1 MSLKS
6 GVSKRCALVHMQGG
20 ADSPQQELLRK
31 LSVAGVPLAHLQ
43 LLEPRLATLQPA
55 QVVELCR
62 RAPRLMHVQGEQRSN
77 RGSVQSAE
85 VLALMAARREAHRAR
100 LGEYMNALRPL
111 PAFRTRLPLLQ
122 RVLSFLAAGQ
132 RANATL
138 QQTARMQQASCTFV
152 CVAHGCRLK
161 VSDIMDFLVH
171 VLELHM

>member
-1 MSLKS
+1 LKS
-6 GVSKRCALVHMQGG
+6 GVSKGCALVHMQGG

-43 LLEPRLATLQPA
+43 LLEPRLATLQ
-55 QVVELCR
+55 L
-62 RAPRLMHVQGEQRSN
+62 HVQGEQRPN

-85 VLALMAARREAHRAR
+85 VLAMMAARREAHRAR